1 MAEVNEEVDE
11 NVYHDDE
18 FSLRSEVAM
27 IVDISER

>member
-11 NVYHDDE
+11 NVYDE

-27 IVDISER
+27 IVDSSER

>member
-11 NVYHDDE
+11 NVYDK

>member
-11 NVYHDDE
+11 NVYDE

-27 IVDISER
+27 IFDISER

>member
-11 NVYHDDE
+11 IVYDE

>member
-1 MAEVNEEVDE
+1 MAEVNKEVDE
-11 NVYHDDE
+11 NVYGE